1 VFLLRSVENAA
12 AMEYIRGV
20 DDGKEYELETENRG
34 TYLYAIVGGLK
45 VTPEI
50 ALGYW
55 REIIDECDELGLSKI
70 LLEHNFVEMIS
81 MAEMVEIIGPV
92 GELLKGRMFA
102 FLDRYGHYDVPEAG
116 KTILRGH
123 EVKMQ
128 LFRDVDE
135 AEKWLL
141 AN

>member
-1 VFLLRSVENAA
+1 
-12 AMEYIRGV
+12 MP
-20 DDGKEYELETENRG
+20 
-34 TYLYAIVGGLK
+34 IVGGLK

-55 REIIDECDELGLSKI
+55 REIIGECDELGLSKI

-92 GELLKGRMFA
+92 GRDAKGATFA

-116 KTILRGH
+116 KRFSAAMKLNAIVPRPRRSR
-123 EVKMQ
+123 KMAAGKLKACRTEWPNLKKQ
-128 LFRDVDE
+128 KAGETNSPARFIMLTASYLPD
-135 AEKWLL
+135 L
-141 AN
+141 